1 MPADPSALVAAIR
14 SIYRGGEVVAGLTAA
29 DLAAVAVL
37 AGGHV
42 LVEDLPGLGKTTLA
56 KALAGAL
63 GGTFRRIQGTPDLM
77 PADITGVSVW
87 DERGRAFTFHPG
99 PVFCDVLLADELNRA
114 PPRTQAA
121 LLEALA
127 EGSVTVDGEPRPLP
141 AGFLCIAT
149 QNPLDHAG
157 TYPLPDSQRDRFL
170 LAFRL
175 GYADPEQEFAILA
188 AGGAHAALAAVRP
201 VLDAEGAAAL
211 RARVAAVRVQ
221 DDLRRYLL
229 DAVRATRT
237 HKDLLQGA
245 STRAALGWQRAAQ
258 ALACLRGRDFCA
270 PDDCQALAVP
280 ALAHRLV
287 ARPGVEAAA
296 VVDELM
302 EALPVPR

>member
-1 MPADPSALVAAIR
+1 MSTDPRAIAAAV
-14 SIYRGGEVVAGLTAA
+14 SQIYRGGEVVAGLTAA
-29 DLAAVAVL
+29 DLVAVAVL

-87 DERGRAFTFHPG
+87 DDRARMFTFHPG

-127 EGSVTVDGEPRPLP
+127 EGCVTVDGEPRPLP
-141 AGFLCIAT
+141 PGFLCIAT

-175 GYADPEQEFAILA
+175 GYADPDQELRILA
-188 AGGAHAALAAVRP
+188 AGGAQAALAEVRP
-201 VLDAEGAAAL
+201 VADPAAAGEL
-211 RARVAAVRVQ
+211 RRIVAAVRVQ

-229 DAVRATRT
+229 DLVRATRG
-237 HKDLLQGA
+237 HQDLIQGA

-270 PDDCQALAVP
+270 PDDLQALAVP

-287 ARPGVEAAA
+287 ARPGVEASA
-296 VVDELM
+296 VVEDLIET
-302 EALPVPR
+302 LPVPR

>member
-1 MPADPSALVAAIR
+1 MSTDPRAIAAAVSR
-14 SIYRGGEVVAGLTAA
+14 IYRGGEVVAGLTAA
-29 DLAAVAVL
+29 DLVAVAAL

-87 DERGRAFTFHPG
+87 DDRARAFTFHPG

-127 EGSVTVDGEPRPLP
+127 EGCVTVDGEPRPLP
-141 AGFLCIAT
+141 PGFLCIAT

-175 GYADPEQEFAILA
+175 GYADPDQELRILA
-188 AGGAHAALAAVRP
+188 AGGAQAALAEVRP
-201 VLDAEGAAAL
+201 VADPASANDL
-211 RARVAAVRVQ
+211 RRAVAAVRVQ

-229 DAVRATRT
+229 DLVRATRG
-237 HKDLLQGA
+237 HKDLIQGA

-270 PDDCQALAVP
+270 PDDLQALAVP

-287 ARPGVEAAA
+287 ARPGVETAA
-296 VVDELM
+296 VVEELV
-302 EALPVPR
+302 ETLPVPR